1 MIYKSTLQAANF
13 VNAHI
18 TAKHRTALKLIIML
32 VMLALMA
39 TGVLADGTSGGSCP
53 NC

>member
-13 VNAHI
+13 VNIHI
-18 TAKHRTALKLIIML
+18 TAKHRAALKVIIML

-39 TGVLADGTSGGSCP
+39 TGVLADGTNGGTCGSC
-53 NC
+53 